1 MSSQQLYHGDTEVS
15 RKEQQPAMDHV
26 PDALA
31 TAIAREMGNIL
42 VRQPLGLM
50 DDFFLAGGDSSR
62 AVELITRLVER
73 CALGDAEAT
82 DQLHAALTLAMF
94 DNASPAAIAE
104 AIAKQTIERS

>member
-1 MSSQQLYHGDTEVS
+1 
-15 RKEQQPAMDHV
+15 MDHV
-26 PDALA
+26 PDA
-31 TAIAREMGNIL
+31 TVIAREMGNIL

-82 DQLHAALTLAMF
+82 DRLHAELTLAMF

-104 AIAKQTIERS
+104 AIAKQITERS